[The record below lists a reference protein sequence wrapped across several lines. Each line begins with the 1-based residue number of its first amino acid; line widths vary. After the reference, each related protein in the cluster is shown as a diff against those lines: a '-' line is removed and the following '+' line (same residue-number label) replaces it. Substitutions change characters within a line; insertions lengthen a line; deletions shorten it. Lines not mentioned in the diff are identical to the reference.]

1 MPLLTEFVYRLA
13 FGLALSMALV
23 SPRQVTSGYFRN
35 HLYVLLGLD
44 VFATLIALASP
55 ERYAV
60 WPPAA
65 GAVISYLGAV
75 AWLYEK
81 TALGRAALFAV
92 AATNLCGSLLSNPP
106 ESGQMHDT
114 VLLEVLSAFS
124 GGLLLGSTIAAM
136 FLGHWY
142 LNTPTMEIAPL
153 RRLLKLM
160 AGAVVIRAGVAA
172 VGLFFVVRYAGWES
186 VNLPLL
192 SLRWI
197 AGVVAV
203 AGLVWMSWETLK
215 IPNTQSATGILY
227 VAVIVTFL
235 GELVAH
241 LLSQELPYP
250 L

>member
-44 VFATLIALASP
+44 VLATLIALANR

-65 GAVISYLGAV
+65 GAVASYLGAV
-75 AWLYEK
+75 AWLYERA
-81 TALGRAALFAV
+81 ALGRAALLVV
-92 AATNLCGSLLSNPP
+92 AGANLCASLLGIPLDDSQTQ
-106 ESGQMHDT
+106 E
-114 VLLEVLSAFS
+114 LLLLRGLASIS

-136 FLGHWY
+136 LLGHWF

-153 RRLLKLM
+153 QRLLKLM
-160 AGAVVIRAGVAA
+160 AGAVVLRATVAA
-172 VGLFFVVRYAGWES
+172 VGLGLVVHSSGWES
-186 VNLPLL
+186 VNLALV

-203 AGLVWMSWETLK
+203 AGLVWMSWETLR

-250 L
+250 V

>member
-1 MPLLTEFVYRLA
+1 MPLLTEFIYRLA

-44 VFATLIALASP
+44 VLATLIALADR
-55 ERYAV
+55 ERYAI

-75 AWLYEK
+75 AWLYERA
-81 TALGRAALFAV
+81 TLGRAALFAV
-92 AATNLCGSLLSNPP
+92 AAANFCGSLFSNRSD
-106 ESGQMHDT
+106 SGQMND
-114 VLLEVLSAFS
+114 VILFDGLSAFS

-172 VGLFFVVRYAGWES
+172 IGLVLVVRYAGWES
-186 VNLPLL
+186 VNVPLL

-197 AGVVAV
+197 AGIVAV

-227 VAVIVTFL
+227 VAVIVSFL

-250 L
+250 V

>member
-13 FGLALSMALV
+13 FGLALAMALV

-44 VFATLIALASP
+44 VLATLIALANR
-55 ERYAV
+55 EHYAI
-60 WPPAA
+60 WPPAV
-65 GAVISYLGAV
+65 GAIASYLGAA
-75 AWLYEK
+75 AWLYERP
-81 TALGRAALFAV
+81 AIGRAALFIV
-92 AATNLCGSLLSNPP
+92 AGANLCGSLLGAASQ
-106 ESGQMHDT
+106 GGDAM
-114 VLLEVLSAFS
+114 VLEAMATISS
-124 GGLLLGSTIAAM
+124 GLLLGSTIAAM

-153 RRLLKLM
+153 KRLLKLM
-160 AGAVVIRAGVAA
+160 AGTVALRTGVAA
-172 VGLFFVVRYAGWES
+172 VGLGLVVHYSGWDG
-186 VNLPLL
+186 VNLALL

-197 AGVVAV
+197 AGIVAV
-203 AGLVWMSWETLK
+203 AGLIWMSWETLK

-241 LLSQELPYP
+241 LLSQELRYP
-250 L
+250 V

>member
-35 HLYVLLGLD
+35 HLYVLLGLE
-44 VFATLIALASP
+44 VLATLIALADP
-55 ERYAV
+55 VHYAI

-75 AWLYEK
+75 AWLYENA
-81 TALGRAALFAV
+81 TLGRAALVLVAV
-92 AATNLCGSLLSNPP
+92 MNLCGSLLSVPSISSQP
-106 ESGQMHDT
+106 QEV
-114 VLLEVLSAFS
+114 VLLEGLSALS

-160 AGAVVIRAGVAA
+160 AGALLLRAGVAA
-172 VGLFFVVRYAGWES
+172 VGLLLVVRYAGWQS
-186 VNLPLL
+186 VNVPLL

-197 AGVVAV
+197 AGIVAV

-250 L
+250 V